1 MSDFPYE
8 GFPYRL
14 EYTDGK
20 EEKICWFTCEDH
32 LKKYIDRYKPTNASI
47 QTIKS
52 KTKQQSKE
60 KKPELFST
68 LDTFFTPDETTV
80 APVGTRTR
88 RKSPQKGRSSR
99 QSSNS

>member
-20 EEKICWFTCEDH
+20 DERVCWFTCEDH
-32 LKKYIDRYKPTNASI
+32 LQKYIARYKPTNASI
-47 QTIKS
+47 QTIKQ
-52 KTKQQSKE
+52 KQKKQQ
-60 KKPELFST
+60 LFSD
-68 LDTFFTPDETTV
+68 LDTFFTPDETPV

-88 RKSPQKGRSSR
+88 RKSTQKRSS
-99 QSSNS
+99 S

>member
-20 EEKICWFTCEDH
+20 DERVCWFMCEEH
-32 LKKYIDRYKPTNASI
+32 LQKHIERHKPTNASI
-47 QTIKS
+47 QTVKR
-52 KTKQQSKE
+52 KPKE

-68 LDTFFTPDETTV
+68 LDTFFTPDETPV

-88 RKSPQKGRSSR
+88 RKGTQKGSS
-99 QSSNS
+99 S

>member
-20 EEKICWFTCEDH
+20 DERVCWFMCEEH
-32 LKKYIDRYKPTNASI
+32 LQKHIERYKPTNASI
-47 QTIKS
+47 QTIKQ
-52 KTKQQSKE
+52 KQ
-60 KKPELFST
+60 KKQLFSE
-68 LDTFFTPDETTV
+68 LDTFFTSDETPV

-88 RKSPQKGRSSR
+88 RKSTQKRPSS
-99 QSSNS
+99 

>member
-20 EEKICWFTCEDH
+20 DERVCWFMCEEH
-32 LKKYIDRYKPTNASI
+32 LQKHIERYKPTNASI
-47 QTIKS
+47 QTIKQ
-52 KTKQQSKE
+52 KQKKQQ
-60 KKPELFST
+60 LFSE
-68 LDTFFTPDETTV
+68 LDTFFKPDEIIV

-88 RKSPQKGRSSR
+88 RKSTQKRSS
-99 QSSNS
+99 S